1 MQGRSVKRRH
11 TQLTVWQDSIALVKR
26 VYELTGDLPKEELF
40 GLISQMRRAAVSVA
54 SNIAEGSAR
63 DGDKEFL
70 RFLYIARGS
79 LAELET
85 QNIICEQLTFIQP
98 GTLSED
104 MERVYAKLSALINA
118 RKARL

>member
-1 MQGRSVKRRH
+1 
-11 TQLTVWQDSIALVKR
+11 
-26 VYELTGDLPKEELF
+26 
-40 GLISQMRRAAVSVA
+40 MRRAAVSVA

-85 QNIICEQLTFIQP
+85 QNIICEQLTFIQA